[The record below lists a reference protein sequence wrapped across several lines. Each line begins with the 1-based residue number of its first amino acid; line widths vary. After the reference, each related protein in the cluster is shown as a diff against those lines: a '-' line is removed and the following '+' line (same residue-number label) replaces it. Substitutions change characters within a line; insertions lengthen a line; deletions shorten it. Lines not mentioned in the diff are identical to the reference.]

1 MRLIKTFT
9 SLGLLLSSFGA
20 FAGGGCDWTLKDT
33 TTTQYGS
40 DSLKVER
47 FDCVYPRDPSLYM
60 DHPRYVGTLY
70 TEGKKP
76 IELDGWWNGVKPM
89 NLDLDLKGFRAI
101 LLTQQGTS
109 NTYREIQIFNDQW
122 EKIGKVID
130 PTGHWNKQGT
140 KVVIPGFYKEDGR
153 LLIDKSEPDGLAKC
167 NACQDYYTSVYELT
181 DTGLVYLRDKEPKF
195 KRTPEEQAEYESKLI
210 YSREEYRLRTKLKK
224 DLERSDHQAVIKE
237 WINDYD
243 KLDPKFKNTVYMGKL
258 KLDRWEMASR
268 ALDGDDPKDPVKS
281 YEMTYGD
288 LYGLNKGFWWNLCG
302 KYADERL
309 STVIIDNYWAGGKHG
324 QGSKTETDGYR
335 AGMVYWYVRSQM
347 LDCK

>member
-1 MRLIKTFT
+1 MIRNTLIAACI
-9 SLGLLLSSFGA
+9 GLFSTTA
-20 FAGGGCDWTLKDT
+20 FAGGGCNWTLKDT

-101 LLTQQGTS
+101 LLVRQGTS

-122 EKIGKVID
+122 EKIGKIID

-140 KVVIPGFYKEDGR
+140 EVVIPGFYKEEGR
-153 LLIDKSEPDGLAKC
+153 LLIDKSEDDGFARC
-167 NACQDYYTSVYELT
+167 NACQRYYTAVYELT
-181 DTGLVYLRDKEPKF
+181 DTGLVYLRDKET
-195 KRTPEEQAEYESKLI
+195 KRTPEEQAEYDKKLI
-210 YSREEYRLRTKLKK
+210 YSREEWRLRKKLKN
-224 DLERSDHQAVIKE
+224 DLERADYQAVIKE

-243 KLDPKFKNTVYMGKL
+243 KLAPKFKNTIYIR
-258 KLDRWEMASR
+258 KLDVYGWYP
-268 ALDGDDPKDPVKS
+268 DKPPVES
-281 YEMTYGD
+281 YKMTYGD
-288 LYGLNKGFWWNLCG
+288 LYGVNKGFYWGLCG
-302 KYADERL
+302 EYANEGL
-309 STVIIDNYWAGGKHG
+309 SNVITEDYWAGGKYG
-324 QGSKTETDGYR
+324 AGSKIETDGYR
-335 AGMVYWYVRSQM
+335 AAMVYWYVKSQI
-347 LDCK
+347 LDCKR